1 MNTPNTGTVLD
12 KILAR
17 KAEEITAAKAAAPL
31 HKLQSQLPTT
41 ACRGFT
47 RALQHQLALAE
58 PAIIAEVKK
67 ASPSK
72 GVIREQFDPQA
83 IARSYAQAGAACLSV
98 LTDRD
103 FFQGS
108 PEYLHAAR
116 LACDLPVLRKDFII
130 DEYQVI
136 ETRAMHADCL
146 LLIVAAFV
154 DQPDKLKLLHD
165 LAGKTGLDVLVEVH
179 NKHELEQALAL
190 QPTLLGINNRNLHS
204 FEVSLDNTLTL
215 LEYIPEECLVITES
229 GINTRAD
236 VQLMREHNVNAFLV
250 GEAFMRAE
258 DPGAALQDLF
268 F

>member
-1 MNTPNTGTVLD
+1 MKTGTVLD

-17 KAEEITAAKAAAPL
+17 KVEEIAIAKAATPL
-31 HKLQSQLPTT
+31 HELRLQLPTT
-41 ACRGFT
+41 ACRGFA
-47 RALQHQLALAE
+47 RALQQKLALAE

-83 IARSYAQAGAACLSV
+83 IAQSYAQAGAACLSV

-103 FFQGS
+103 FFQGA

-130 DEYQVI
+130 DEYQVF
-136 ETRAMHADCL
+136 ETRAMNADCL

-154 DQPDKLKLLHD
+154 DQPGKLKTLYD
-165 LAGKTGLDVLVEVH
+165 LAIETGLDVLVEVH
-179 NKHELEQALAL
+179 DKHELEQALAL
-190 QPTLLGINNRNLHS
+190 QPTLLGINNRDLHS
-204 FEVSLDNTLTL
+204 FETSLNNTLNL
-215 LEYIPEECLVITES
+215 LEYIPQQCLVITES
-229 GINTRAD
+229 GIHERAD
-236 VQLMREHNVNAFLV
+236 VQLMRDNHVNAFLV

-258 DPGAALQDLF
+258 DPGAALRGLF